1 MRALMQS
8 RDDRHMSTQQL
19 PSRAMRASSGR
30 VVAGVARGLADHLG
44 LSVQWVRIGFIVLTL
59 FGGVGLALY
68 AALWAVLP
76 LAPTD
81 EEPSANRGTDLTR
94 LLALGAVL
102 IGIVLFL
109 AAAGVGFAMGALL
122 PIAIAIIGAA
132 LIWQQSD
139 DDQRAE
145 WSATAARAA
154 RTTAGPSSRARM
166 LRLSVGTVLVVL
178 GLVGVLISRTS
189 LSQAGQALGTAVL
202 LVAGISIVLFPW
214 LHRLWKNQDQ
224 QRRALIRSEERADIA
239 AHVHDSVLQTLT
251 LIQRSAADPREV
263 NRLARAEERALR
275 SWLYAPTGDPTR
287 TFEARLQRDAAEV
300 EETYSATLEVV
311 VVGDAPIDPALT
323 ALLAAAREAMINAAQ
338 HGGGAASVFA
348 EFSEDSVELYV
359 RDRGQGFDV
368 SAVSADRHGLR
379 ESILGRV
386 ERAGGSAKVTSEL
399 GAGTE
404 ILLRMPLTRTDA
416 S

>member
-1 MRALMQS
+1 M
-8 RDDRHMSTQQL
+8 
-19 PSRAMRASSGR
+19 PPRAMRASTGR

-44 LSVQWVRIGFIVLTL
+44 VSVQWVRIGFIVLTL
-59 FGGVGLALY
+59 FGGIGLALY

-76 LAPTD
+76 LAPSD
-81 EEPSANRGTDLTR
+81 EDPSSSRTTDLTR
-94 LLALGAVL
+94 VLALGAVL

-145 WSATAARAA
+145 WSATAVRAA
-154 RTTAGPSSRARM
+154 RTTAGASSRARM
-166 LRLSVGTVLVVL
+166 LRLTVGTALVVL
-178 GLVGVLISRTS
+178 GLLGILIGRTS

-202 LVAGISIVLFPW
+202 LVAGISIVAFPW
-214 LHRLWKNQDQ
+214 IQRLWRSQDE

-251 LIQRSAADPREV
+251 LIQRSAQDPREV

-287 TFEARLQRDAAEV
+287 TFAARLQRDAAEI
-300 EETYSATLEVV
+300 EETYAATFEVV
-311 VVGDAPIDPALT
+311 VVGDAPIDPSLT
-323 ALLAAAREAMINAAQ
+323 NVLAAAREAMINAAQ
-338 HGGGAASVFA
+338 HGGGSASVFA
-348 EFSEDSVELYV
+348 EFSEDAVELYV
-359 RDRGQGFDV
+359 RDRGPGFDP
-368 SAVSADRHGLR
+368 SAVTPDRHGLR
-379 ESILGRV
+379 ESIIGRV
-386 ERAGGSAKVTSEL
+386 ERAGGTTTVTSAI
-399 GAGTE
+399 GDGTE
-404 ILLRMPLTRTDA
+404 ILLRMPLGRVK
-416 S
+416 SYE